1 MSQSISDWQET
12 TMGRSADLRASS
24 CTVLSTEQVEALGAE
39 LDAIRRAVE
48 AQVGEQDAHY
58 IRRVVTIQRLAETGG
73 RALLFAVPLAWS
85 AGVMLLALSKILEN
99 MEIGHNVM
107 HGQYDFMNDPV
118 LNGARYEWDMACD
131 GNQWRHSHN
140 YLHHTFTNVVGK
152 DRDVGYGWMRVAAQQ
167 RWHLGHLVQ
176 PLGVVALMLFFQW
189 GIGVHDI
196 EVDQIL
202 SGKVGWSEAMPKLRP
217 FLRKAKRQLLKDYV
231 LFPLLAGPFAPLVF
245 VGNLSA
251 NGIRNVWAFL
261 VIFCG
266 HFSEDTRMYLPSE
279 IESETRAG
287 WYLRQIRASA
297 NIRGARWLHVLSGN
311 LSHQIEHHL
320 FPDLPAHR
328 YADMAAEVEAVCG
341 KYGVTYASGT
351 LGKQLR
357 SVSRRILRLS
367 VPSPRAT

>member
-1 MSQSISDWQET
+1 
-12 TMGRSADLRASS
+12 
-24 CTVLSTEQVEALGAE
+24 
-39 LDAIRRAVE
+39 
-48 AQVGEQDAHY
+48 
-58 IRRVVTIQRLAETGG
+58 
-73 RALLFAVPLAWS
+73 
-85 AGVMLLALSKILEN
+85 
-99 MEIGHNVM
+99 
-107 HGQYDFMNDPV
+107 
-118 LNGARYEWDMACD
+118 
-131 GNQWRHSHN
+131 
-140 YLHHTFTNVVGK
+140 
-152 DRDVGYGWMRVAAQQ
+152 
-167 RWHLGHLVQ
+167 
-176 PLGVVALMLFFQW
+176 
-189 GIGVHDI
+189 
-196 EVDQIL
+196 
-202 SGKVGWSEAMPKLRP
+202 MPKLRP
-217 FLRKAKRQLLKDYV
+217 FLRKAKSQLLKDYV